1 MSKVVY
7 KRGLLEV
14 RRVIEMSC
22 VAFEVWIAGK
32 MMADAYTFGE
42 CMWYVRSLQGVAW

>member
-1 MSKVVY
+1 MSKIVY

-32 MMADAYTFGE
+32 MMADADTFGG